1 MHPLVEAGSE
11 VEGPGG
17 DAIPRPETIPDMVK
31 SLGEVRRQLSD
42 AEIDLTLHAA
52 RCLLQREISELE
64 IRQAGSNAAIIEEY
78 PDDKYSPS
86 CLLLGYTQNGR
97 PLHILVSLADTIL
110 VRVITVYEPDQADWV
125 NYTTRR

>member
-1 MHPLVEAGSE
+1 M
-11 VEGPGG
+11 
-17 DAIPRPETIPDMVK
+17 
-31 SLGEVRRQLSD
+31 
-42 AEIDLTLHAA
+42 HAA

-64 IRQAGSNAAIIEEY
+64 IRRAGSNAVIIEEY

-110 VRVITVYEPDQADWV
+110 VRVITVYEPDRADWI